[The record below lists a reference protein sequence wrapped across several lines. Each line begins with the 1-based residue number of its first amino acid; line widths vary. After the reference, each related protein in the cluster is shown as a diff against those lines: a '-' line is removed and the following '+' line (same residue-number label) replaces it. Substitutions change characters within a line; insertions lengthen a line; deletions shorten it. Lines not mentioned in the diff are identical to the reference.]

1 MYAQLID
8 FVIRYK
14 RTILIKNE
22 DGQEVLEEEDDFMTV
37 QPADL
42 EQFKHQLVHKAE
54 VNEETKNLEVSL
66 DIGVLLKV
74 FEADLAELKV
84 LKLYYH
90 SKKNNKMLWLEALIN
105 KKLQYLIKATATR
118 SVIQS
123 EISSLISEQLV
134 NPEDQRY

>member
-42 EQFKHQLVHKAE
+42 EQLKHQLVHKAE

>member
-1 MYAQLID
+1 
-8 FVIRYK
+8 
-14 RTILIKNE
+14 
-22 DGQEVLEEEDDFMTV
+22 
-37 QPADL
+37 
-42 EQFKHQLVHKAE
+42 
-54 VNEETKNLEVSL
+54 L

-123 EISSLISEQLV
+123 EISSLISE
-134 NPEDQRY
+134 

>member
-42 EQFKHQLVHKAE
+42 EQLKHQLVHKAE

-105 KKLQYLIKATATR
+105 KKLQYLIKTTATR
-118 SVIQS
+118 SIIQS
-123 EISSLISEQLV
+123 EISSLVSEQLV

>member
-42 EQFKHQLVHKAE
+42 EQLKHQLVHKAE

-105 KKLQYLIKATATR
+105 KELQYLIKTTATR

>member
-42 EQFKHQLVHKAE
+42 EQFKQ
-54 VNEETKNLEVSL
+54 
-66 DIGVLLKV
+66 
-74 FEADLAELKV
+74 
-84 LKLYYH
+84 
-90 SKKNNKMLWLEALIN
+90 
-105 KKLQYLIKATATR
+105 
-118 SVIQS
+118 
-123 EISSLISEQLV
+123 
-134 NPEDQRY
+134 

>member
-42 EQFKHQLVHKAE
+42 EQFKQQLVHKAE